1 MLKRLGTRL
10 DGWHDDM
17 TNIRGGGLRDVC
29 VGHKAEV
36 VMGTGIELGHIKL
49 IDYWDNNNM
58 YT

>member
-1 MLKRLGTRL
+1 
-10 DGWHDDM
+10 M